1 MKTRT
6 WLSILVCCAALIFT
20 QRSARADEHEFK
32 YKGADAKSVDLM
44 CDFNGWKAVPMT
56 KGDDG
61 IWTVKVDLPSGAH
74 AYKFLIDGK
83 DWVFDPDNSAKKT
96 VDGVENSSVE
106 IK

>member
-1 MKTRT
+1 MKAKT
-6 WLSILVCCAALIFT
+6 WFTILVCCAAFLLS
-20 QRSARADEHEFK
+20 QRNALAEEYEFK
-32 YKGADAKSVDLM
+32 YKAPDAKSVELM
-44 CDFNGWKAVPMT
+44 CDFNGWKSVQMT

-61 IWTVKVDLPSGAH
+61 VWKVKVDLTTGAH

-83 DWVFDPDNSAKKT
+83 DWVFDPENSIRKT